1 MAALSAYHQ
10 KFLTRS
16 NEEMERRAVVK
27 EDELNRVLEA
37 TKFKPTSSPVK
48 IAVLGCPDK
57 RMTAHYQKSFEKLF
71 GSVTLSIFDITTEQ
85 LAGEPN
91 VIQHDCSL
99 PLPNSPY
106 DITFAHVLLKFIETE
121 KQWAVLKNSYDVL
134 RQPGLAIHIFDKE
147 DVTTTTAKQKDGYYS
162 VPLEKWKNKL
172 DENKIKYLDLR
183 WEITMD
189 KQSILLRGL

>member
-1 MAALSAYHQ
+1 M
-10 KFLTRS
+10 
-16 NEEMERRAVVK
+16 
-27 EDELNRVLEA
+27 
-37 TKFKPTSSPVK
+37 
-48 IAVLGCPDK
+48 
-57 RMTAHYQKSFEKLF
+57 
-71 GSVTLSIFDITTEQ
+71 SIFDITTEQ

-121 KQWAVLKNSYDVL
+121 KQWAVLKNSYDAL

-172 DENKIKYLDLR
+172 DENKIQYLNLR

-189 KQSILLRGL
+189 KQPILLRGLKGGALVLIK